1 VSSMRARAGKAG
13 VALLFLLAHSACVG
27 TAAPSAAD
35 PASSSA
41 GHAGKAA
48 TIADASA
55 ACQRLQ
61 ADAEI
66 PVTCTTD
73 YVENVPSMIVGFRSL
88 EEARQYMAPFA
99 EHIGNPFCEAAQR
112 SGREARVYMT
122 VGSGDAQRARK
133 WSCELGKWG
142 EWFANLPPSDD
153 ASAQTIADAVR
164 ACDAVQANRDVPVS
178 CHTADVNGMSAMIVG
193 FANAEAAEAYMPQ
206 VAEHLAGPFCEA
218 ANGTNLRA
226 ALFITLGAA
235 RARHY
240 DCQHQQWGDW
250 FELSPGNAVDEASL
264 QEF

>member
-1 VSSMRARAGKAG
+1 
-13 VALLFLLAHSACVG
+13 LPFLLAHSACVAT
-27 TAAPSAAD
+27 TAASA
-35 PASSSA
+35 PATPESRSA
-41 GHAGKAA
+41 LAAGKTA

-73 YVENVPSMIVGFRSL
+73 YVENVPSMIVGFRSVA
-88 EEARQYMAPFA
+88 EARQYLGSFA
-99 EHIGNPFCEAAQR
+99 EHVGDPFCAAANR
-112 SGREARVYMT
+112 SGRAARVYMT

-142 EWFANLPPSDD
+142 EWFASPPPSGE
-153 ASAQTIADAVR
+153 ASAQATADAAR

-178 CHTADVNGMSAMIVG
+178 CHMADIDGMSAMVVG
-193 FANAEAAEAYMPQ
+193 FADAEAAEAYMPQ

-218 ANGTNLRA
+218 ANRTERRA
-226 ALFITLGAA
+226 ALFITLGNA

-240 DCQHQQWGDW
+240 DCQQQEWGDW
-250 FELSPGNAVDEASL
+250 FELSPDNSVDETSL